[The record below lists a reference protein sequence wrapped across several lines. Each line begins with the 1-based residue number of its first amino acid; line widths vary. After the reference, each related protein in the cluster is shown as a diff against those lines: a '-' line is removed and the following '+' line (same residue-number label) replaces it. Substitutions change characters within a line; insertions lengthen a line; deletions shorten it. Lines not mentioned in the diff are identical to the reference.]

1 MKMFNVYGSKI
12 SCQGL
17 MHAVVFRLSLKQVSK
32 RAYGPATLMSLLT
45 ACTAFRLGCV
55 TVLARLGLYV
65 MVVSNRL
72 GVEPALTGRSRRH
85 HTTVIGT
92 AIDSVYTSC
101 TCKRMALAREAS
113 LRRTLNAS
121 SFLMLLAC
129 IEARC

>member
-1 MKMFNVYGSKI
+1 
-12 SCQGL
+12 
-17 MHAVVFRLSLKQVSK
+17 MHAVVFEPSLKQFSK
-32 RAYGPATLMSLLT
+32 RAYRPATLMSLNT
-45 ACTAFRLGCV
+45 ACTVVRLCCV

-92 AIDSVYTSC
+92 AIDSVYTAW
-101 TCKRMALAREAS
+101 TRKRMALARDAS
-113 LRRTLNAS
+113 LRRTLNAP